1 MENPKKPLNESNV
14 LQTQGAV
21 EMFQALFDV
30 IPDPTLVKDREG
42 RYVWGNRAKMKEL
55 GVRDLSEIVGKTAFD
70 FFEHAMA
77 EEIKADEERVIRTG
91 QSIINQR
98 EEIIEP
104 DGTIS
109 WHLTSRLPWR
119 DGDGKILG
127 LISVSR
133 DITARVDAETK
144 LQKER
149 NLLRTLID
157 YLPDCI
163 YAKDSQG
170 KKVMANPAD
179 LKNLG
184 CATEAE
190 AIGKTDYDFF
200 PKEIA
205 DQFIAAEQTVLING
219 VPLFNHEE
227 MIVGA
232 NGKKRWLLT
241 SKIPWRDASGKI
253 IGLIGIGRDIHDQKM
268 AELKLQE
275 ERNLLRAVIDNL
287 PDGIYV
293 KDTEARKIMANPA
306 NLIRMACATE
316 ADAVGKTDFDF
327 FPREIAEAFFADD
340 MAVLKEGKSVINREE
355 KVVLKDGRSHLL
367 LTSKIPWR
375 DASGKIIGLIGIGRD
390 ITEKKNLEAQV
401 VQAQRMESIGRL
413 ATGIAHDL
421 NNILA
426 PILIS
431 IEILREKVQD
441 QEQLEILAK
450 AGASA
455 QRGADIIKQMLWFS
469 RGLSGQRG
477 PVNLKQLIGEIAQF
491 NSETFGK
498 TIQVKT
504 EIAPDLRTV
513 VGDLPQLHQVMMNL
527 CTNAREAMPD
537 GGTLTIRAH
546 NATSDGHPYVLL
558 EVADTGVGFPPELS
572 EKIFEPFFTTKSVGH
587 GLGLST
593 VHSIVK
599 SHGGFVKAESQPGK
613 GAKVLV
619 YLPVHV

>member
-1 MENPKKPLNESNV
+1 MDNPTKTLNENNA
-14 LQTQGAV
+14 LQTQGGV

-42 RYVWGNRAKMKEL
+42 RYVWGNRAKLKEL
-55 GVRDLSEIVGKTAFD
+55 GVRDLSDIVGKTAFD

-77 EEIKADEERVIRTG
+77 EEIKADEDRVIRTG
-91 QSIINQR
+91 QPIINRR
-98 EEIIEP
+98 EEVIEP
-104 DGTIS
+104 DGTVS

-119 DGDGKILG
+119 DSDGKVLG

-157 YLPDCI
+157 NLPDCV
-163 YAKDSQG
+163 YAKDSRG
-170 KKVMANPAD
+170 KKIMANPAD

-184 CATEAE
+184 CATEAD

-205 DQFIAAEQTVLING
+205 EQFIAAEQRVLKDG
-219 VPLFNHEE
+219 APLLNHEE
-227 MIVGA
+227 LIVGR
-232 NGKKRWLLT
+232 NDEKRWLLT
-241 SKIPWRDASGKI
+241 SKIPWRDPTGKI

-293 KDTEARKIMANPA
+293 KDTNARKTMANPA
-306 NLIRMACATE
+306 NVKRMGCTTE

-327 FPREIAEAFFADD
+327 YTKEIAEPFFADD
-340 MAVLKEGKSVINREE
+340 MVVLKDGKSVINREE
-355 KVVLKDGRSHLL
+355 KVVLKDGRTHLL

-375 DASGKIIGLIGIGRD
+375 DSSGKIIGLIGIGRD

-401 VQAQRMESIGRL
+401 AQAQRMESIGRL
-413 ATGIAHDL
+413 ATGLAHDL

-426 PILIS
+426 PIMIS
-431 IEILREKVQD
+431 IEILRQKIQNP
-441 QEQLEILAK
+441 EQLEMLSK
-450 AGASA
+450 AEVSA
-455 QRGADIIKQMLWFS
+455 QRGADIIRQMLWFS

-477 PVNLKQLIGEIAQF
+477 PINLKQLIGDIAQF
-491 NSETFGK
+491 TSETVGK
-498 TIQVKT
+498 SIQVKT
-504 EIAPDLRTV
+504 EIAQDLRTV
-513 VGDLPQLHQVMMNL
+513 TGDYPQLHQVLMNL
-527 CTNAREAMPD
+527 CTNAREAMPE
-537 GGTLTIRAH
+537 GGTLTIKAQ
-546 NATSDGHPYVLL
+546 NATSDGHPYVLV

-572 EKIFEPFFTTKSVGH
+572 DRIFEPFFTTKTVGH

-599 SHGGFVKAESQPGK
+599 GHSGFVKAESQSGK
-613 GAKVLV
+613 GAKFFV
-619 YLPVHV
+619 YLPVQM

>member
-1 MENPKKPLNESNV
+1 
-14 LQTQGAV
+14 
-21 EMFQALFDV
+21 
-30 IPDPTLVKDREG
+30 
-42 RYVWGNRAKMKEL
+42 
-55 GVRDLSEIVGKTAFD
+55 
-70 FFEHAMA
+70 
-77 EEIKADEERVIRTG
+77 
-91 QSIINQR
+91 
-98 EEIIEP
+98 
-104 DGTIS
+104 
-109 WHLTSRLPWR
+109 
-119 DGDGKILG
+119 
-127 LISVSR
+127 
-133 DITARVDAETK
+133 
-144 LQKER
+144 
-149 NLLRTLID
+149 
-157 YLPDCI
+157 LPDCI